1 LLAYAF
7 NGLPPAPTDV
17 AAHFTTKVS
26 GSWRWYEIPLY
37 SSGTVMYPMIVLKNG
52 NTTTSRILINKVE
65 IIRAKPGTEL
75 MYSKKWVNGMLSP
88 FSSATETT
96 AWAFESVADPAI
108 RPNYNIDSGKLIIN
122 FPDWNY
128 RGIKMTSMVS
138 PGTVRTGKTH
148 NGKMSGVS
156 FKYAYS
162 GYLYYPVITFYLFNS
177 AGVNNATFSEFA
189 ACGSIYKTTTN
200 EKGEYRTAYLPVTS
214 DGYVQVVL
222 KNGGPSNFYID
233 DLALESDWDTN
244 NYWDSTLN

>member
-1 LLAYAF
+1 
-7 NGLPPAPTDV
+7 
-17 AAHFTTKVS
+17 
-26 GSWRWYEIPLY
+26 
-37 SSGTVMYPMIVLKNG
+37 MYPMLVLKNG
-52 NTTTSRILINKVE
+52 NTTTSRVLINKVE
-65 IIRAKPGTEL
+65 IIRAKPGTE
-75 MYSKKWVNGMLSP
+75 MVFSKKWVNGMM
-88 FSSATETT
+88 SSFDSSTETT

-128 RGIKMTSMVS
+128 RGIKFTSMVS

-148 NGKMSGVS
+148 IGKMSGVS

-177 AGVNNATFSEFA
+177 AGVNNASFSEFA